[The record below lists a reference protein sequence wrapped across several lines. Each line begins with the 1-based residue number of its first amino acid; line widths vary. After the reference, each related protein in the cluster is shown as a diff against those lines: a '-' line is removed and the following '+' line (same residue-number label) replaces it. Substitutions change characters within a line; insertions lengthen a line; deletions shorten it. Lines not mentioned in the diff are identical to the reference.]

1 MPRFFYVIFIV
12 CFARILTAH
21 ELTVDSCEL
30 IFEEKSYPGE
40 AIENV
45 ESISMQP
52 PNFTAYSSTGFR
64 VIYHRNNYRTY
75 LISQDSG
82 VQFSEFKQ
90 VYRAL
95 NRIGLAKHIAGYV
108 EKDNLLDFTKD
119 PVFHFVAK
127 EVSFAVLY
135 HYYKG
140 GIFSEEA
147 DAKKL
152 AKGLSIH
159 TKLIAKKKLIEI
171 VHKLNRHNL
180 YTNFFEYQVT
190 PEGQV
195 LIHEVELFKLN
206 PNFKISLEETMKH
219 FKDVF
224 GI

>member
-119 PVFHFVAK
+119 PVFHFVARK
-127 EVSFAVLY
+127 FRLQFFTITIRVE
-135 HYYKG
+135 
-140 GIFSEEA
+140 FSQR
-147 DAKKL
+147 KQMLKNWRR
-152 AKGLSIH
+152 SIH
-159 TKLIAKKKLIEI
+159 SYKT
-171 VHKLNRHNL
+171 
-180 YTNFFEYQVT
+180 YC
-190 PEGQV
+190 
-195 LIHEVELFKLN
+195 
-206 PNFKISLEETMKH
+206 
-219 FKDVF
+219 
-224 GI
+224 